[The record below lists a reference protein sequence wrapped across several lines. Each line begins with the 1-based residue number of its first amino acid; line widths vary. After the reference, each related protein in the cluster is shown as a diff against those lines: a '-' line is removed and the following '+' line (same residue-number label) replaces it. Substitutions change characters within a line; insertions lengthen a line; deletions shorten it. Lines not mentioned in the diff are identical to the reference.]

1 MTIGVLAVQGAFI
14 EHEHMLEKLG
24 IPCIEIRKKA
34 DLSGIDGI
42 ILPGGEST
50 VQGQLLEKLDMK
62 EPLRNDQ
69 KRSSGIGY
77 LRRSDPA
84 GGTYR

>member
-14 EHEHMLEKLG
+14 EHEHMLERLG
-24 IPCIEIRKKA
+24 IPCIEIRKKMICPVSTESFSPA
-34 DLSGIDGI
+34 ARA
-42 ILPGGEST
+42 PFRTAAGETGYEETSA
-50 VQGQLLEKLDMK
+50 
-62 EPLRNDQ
+62 RHDQ
-69 KRSSGIGY
+69 KWTSGAGY